1 MSRKVV
7 LPQIPES
14 VEELQGIL
22 REKLQLQGSFTL
34 QFDPAFNNI
43 PCNLCDIQEL
53 PPERVILHILWD
65 EPPIQVAQLE
75 SDTASSLDTAS
86 LPSTS
91 TESPQTPSAFI
102 RSNLQSASE
111 WPSPFPIPEFSY
123 DVELK
128 LRKGNEAY
136 EQTKKGINLTRD
148 MKIDILDKIAKA
160 VFEVKAYPEP
170 FQIETV
176 ASALITKH
184 PCLQEP
190 SGETGYDGWKS
201 SIKYKIGYYRSKLRE
216 AGCAEVS
223 INRKRSSNEDD
234 GAGSSLKRPK
244 RGEMNHVPD
253 HPDDHTDDSLEDQRL
268 AMVEELKKRNRN
280 VALIKQQMELTFSL
294 RRKEIVEVQPMVS
307 EVRERWPALFSQS
320 QVSS

>member
-7 LPQIPES
+7 LPQVPES

-34 QFDPAFNNI
+34 QFEDPAFNNI
-43 PCNLCDIQEL
+43 PCNLFDIQEL

-65 EPPIQVAQLE
+65 VPEVQVTLQE
-75 SDTASSLDTAS
+75 SDSASSLDTAS

-91 TESPQTPSAFI
+91 TESPQSPSAFI
-102 RSNLQSASE
+102 RSCLRNVSE

-123 DVELK
+123 DVDLK

-136 EQTKKGINLTRD
+136 EKTEKGINLTRD

-170 FQIETV
+170 YQIESV

-184 PCLQEP
+184 PCLREP
-190 SGETGYDGWKS
+190 SGTGYDGWKS
-201 SIKYKIGYYRSKLRE
+201 SIKYKIGNYRSKLRG

-234 GAGSSLKRPK
+234 GAGSTLKRPK

-253 HPDDHTDDSLEDQRL
+253 HPDNHTDDSLEDQRL
-268 AMVEELKKRNRN
+268 AMVEEINKRNKN

-294 RRKEIVEVQPMVS
+294 RRKEIVEMEPMVS
-307 EVRERWPALFSQS
+307 EVQERWPALFSQS